1 MNITDLITKNTS
13 HETNIELLNKE
24 FFKFSNGTTHFDYH
38 RTIPY
43 NNFDLSGVE
52 CEVGEFLYSLTRIMK
67 PSRILET
74 GTSSGISTAYFGLGL
89 LHNNFGTITTID
101 PGECKEA
108 NQLAGDLNINHL
120 VTFTTKHAE
129 NYSTE
134 EAFDLAFLESE
145 PKLRFN
151 EFIKF
156 YDNVAPGGI
165 ILIHDLNRNMGSGN
179 PSWENYESVLGEFI
193 KDEKIQIF
201 SFWTPRGLV
210 MFQKP
215 HPENNY

>member
-1 MNITDLITKNTS
+1 VNITDLIIKTTS

-24 FFKFSNGTTHFDYH
+24 FFKFSDGAARHDRFHNV
-38 RTIPY
+38 PY

-52 CEVGEFLYSLTRIMK
+52 CEVGEFLYSLTRMIK

-74 GTSSGISTAYFGLGL
+74 GTSTGISTAYFGLGL
-89 LHNNFGTITTID
+89 LHNNFGTINTID

-108 NQLAGDLNINHL
+108 NQLIDDLNINHL
-120 VTFTTKHAE
+120 VTFTKIHAE

-134 EAFDLAFLESE
+134 EVFDIAFLDSE

-156 YDNVAPGGI
+156 YDNVVPGGI
-165 ILIHDLNRNMGSGN
+165 ILIHDLNRNMGSVENWG
-179 PSWENYESVLGEFI
+179 NYETTLGGFI